1 MGFVCL
7 FVFGWGL
14 EWRFACFLVFSKGGY
29 KSESGVCTDSHT
41 RPARVEQGPGGRAA
55 PPGGGGAGPGEWG
68 VRIKQNARKWQ
79 LQGQRG
85 TTASPPLKPYGLNV
99 N

>member
-1 MGFVCL
+1 M
-7 FVFGWGL
+7 
-14 EWRFACFLVFSKGGY
+14 VFSKGGY

-41 RPARVEQGPGGRAA
+41 RPARVEQRGLEAGPPLPVEVGPGLGE
-55 PPGGGGAGPGEWG
+55 GGG

-85 TTASPPLKPYGLNV
+85 TTASPPPFFKPYGLNV